1 MKLQSMTHPSFGVG
15 KHMQFASATISGLRA
30 SAWCPLGPV
39 LESLMGM
46 RGLPAA
52 AAATALEDGVRGT
65 NHPSKA
71 SAREEHS
78 EEEQG
83 GSEDN
88 LSSLPSWTSSPRAIA
103 QVPEQEMFQLL
114 VP

>member
-1 MKLQSMTHPSFGVG
+1 MSCMCVALHCALHHGS
-15 KHMQFASATISGLRA
+15 
-30 SAWCPLGPV
+30 GPV

-52 AAATALEDGVRGT
+52 AATSLEDGVRGT
-65 NHPSKA
+65 NHPRKA

-83 GSEDN
+83 GNDDR
-88 LSSLPSWTSSPRAIA
+88 LSSLPSWTSSHKTAA
-103 QVPEQEMFQLL
+103 QVSEEGES
-114 VP
+114 